1 MNNRFFEE
9 QLSIFLT
16 VSCGI
21 IKTNNRDFETKIK
34 FKIKIKKFYLKVVI
48 SLKQKLLMI
57 NAYFSRIIWTTQI
70 LQRRRVK
77 NKEKQNEKF

>member
-34 FKIKIKKFYLKVVI
+34 FKIKIKKFYLK
-48 SLKQKLLMI
+48 K
-57 NAYFSRIIWTTQI
+57 
-70 LQRRRVK
+70 
-77 NKEKQNEKF
+77 